1 MEGPARGG
9 LRFRDAF
16 AIAALACPLG
26 SADALAQQYD
36 ESLLSALEWTN
47 IGPPRG
53 GLSQA
58 VAGSASW
65 SLE

>member
-9 LRFRDAF
+9 LRLRDAF

-36 ESLLSALEWTN
+36 ESLLSALE
-47 IGPPRG
+47 
-53 GLSQA
+53 
-58 VAGSASW
+58 
-65 SLE
+65 